1 MCGSAANVQHVADP
15 AQNGAAHAPHTE
27 NVIDEG
33 KICKICIKVVKISG
47 EEILAAELEPDVR
60 GAVLRSFAAF
70 ALEQP
75 VQCCKLFANGQEL
88 RANLSVADSGLVDGD
103 TVTAL
108 AVPAT
113 RRVDNAARPVDNAPE
128 GVVESQAC
136 LTGLR
141 VSLSH
146 VEASGLPTVMLSGQ
160 ASIAAPRGSL
170 KPGNYY
176 YYVEYK
182 AASAPSVTSFELVNI
197 HDGVSD
203 FMWMAR

>member
-1 MCGSAANVQHVADP
+1 MCGGAANVHHLADAADHV
-15 AQNGAAHAPHTE
+15 QNGA
-27 NVIDEG
+27 G
-33 KICKICIKVVKISG
+33 KISIKVVQISG

-75 VQCCKLFANGQEL
+75 VQCCQLFTSNGQKL
-88 RANLSVADSGLVDGD
+88 RANLSVAESGLVDGD

-108 AVPAT
+108 AIPAAHPA
-113 RRVDNAARPVDNAPE
+113 DNAHE
-128 GVVESQAC
+128 GVAKGQAC

-141 VSLSH
+141 ISLSH
-146 VEASGLPTVMLSGQ
+146 VAARGLPAVMLSGQ
-160 ASIAAPRGSL
+160 AGIAGTRGSL

-182 AASAPSVTSFELVNI
+182 AAAAVTSFELVNI

-203 FMWMAR
+203 VMWMAR